1 MVFPDPN
8 LRQVRPRFFPFKP
21 RKGFTFPLGSCH
33 GTLALGSQ
41 DGNLDFWNPTTNQC
55 YSTSLAPDHTRALNR
70 ISTRSVLYHDTCSNQ
85 YKLVQA
91 VGVGGICEFQS
102 YNLEANGFTTFHTLP
117 DIDDH
122 VCHSLR
128 SRRTLSCFVNGALHW
143 LVPRSGDGFRSE
155 IVALHLETLECYKLP
170 LVQYR
175 YCEPTLVVFGGLLC
189 ATFSNCRDGGTRY
202 DIDVWVMKEYGGE
215 WTRLFNLIT
224 PEPHKYVYPIA
235 YSKNRDK
242 VLLHFFSP
250 WDSLEWYH
258 LKQEKLI
265 PVNIPGAP
273 QYPFQAI
280 LFLPSLV
287 NYQS

>member
-1 MVFPDPN
+1 MSAAEGISIPLDVVTDILCCLPMKSVLRFKAVSKAWCSLIQSSYFARLHLSASMETNDGLTLVILPYVRTDQTGYVFCADFYSLDDDN
-8 LRQVRPRFFPFKP
+8 DDVDDDGASSLRQ
-21 RKGFTFPLGSCH
+21 
-33 GTLALGSQ
+33 
-41 DGNLDFWNPTTNQC
+41 NPTTNQC
-55 YSTSLAPDHTRALNR
+55 YSTSLAPDQTRALNR

-91 VGVGGICEFQS
+91 VGVGGICGFQS

-122 VCHSLR
+122 VCHSLH

-143 LVPRSGDGFRSE
+143 LAPRSGDGFRSE
-155 IVALHLETLECYKLP
+155 IVALHLEMLECYKLP

-175 YCEPTLVVFGGLLC
+175 YYEPTLVVFGGLLC

-224 PEPHKYVYPIA
+224 P
-235 YSKNRDK
+235 
-242 VLLHFFSP
+242 
-250 WDSLEWYH
+250 
-258 LKQEKLI
+258 
-265 PVNIPGAP
+265 
-273 QYPFQAI
+273 
-280 LFLPSLV
+280 
-287 NYQS
+287 